1 MSILSELQS
10 RKLGLVEIIVF
21 GYEIYFKNIKFFLIQ
36 DCVLILPWST
46 VLDIEHY
53 LPDFVLFW
61 QLYMWFYLLIVVPIY
76 TMSLVI
82 ATENL
87 VLNKE
92 TRFKP
97 LMSQIFPN
105 IGTAINLNFRCM
117 IGITLRLFLLIVPGI
132 IYGINNGYV
141 LYTFALRGQKGKAAF
156 NYSRT
161 IVKGN
166 WWRVFLFSL
175 LTYFSVVGLQLILQK
190 ILKTI
195 LFFNSLSMSLLSTLI
210 PQFILL
216 GMGIAGVLLFLNL
229 DYQKSLES

>member
-36 DCVLILPWST
+36 FCVLILPWAT
-46 VLDIEHY
+46 MLQILQQY
-53 LPDFVLFW
+53 RDFVLFT
-61 QLYMWFYLLIVVPIY
+61 QLCVWFYLLIVIAIY
-76 TMSLVI
+76 AMSLVI

-92 TRFKP
+92 TRFKS

-105 IGTAINLNFRCM
+105 IGTAINLNFKFT
-117 IGITLRLFLLIVPGI
+117 IGLILRLFLLIVPGI

-166 WWRVFLFSL
+166 WWRVFFFSL
-175 LTYFSVVGLQLILQK
+175 LTTFSVFGLQLILQK
-190 ILKTI
+190 ILKI
-195 LFFNSLSMSLLSTLI
+195 IPFLNSLSVSLLSTLI

-229 DYQKSLES
+229 DYQKSLEP